1 MWTKLIALTLNC
13 KRCLTDEEADVD
25 DGEQQDERAAG
36 GDGQGDV
43 GRHPL
48 LAGLHRVR
56 ICNTRAELSEIRVTD
71 AITVPRYM

>member
-48 LAGLHRVR
+48 LARLHRVR
-56 ICNTRAELSEIRVTD
+56 ICNTRVRLSETRV
-71 AITVPRYM
+71 IISNIVPL

>member
-56 ICNTRAELSEIRVTD
+56 ICNTRVELSETPVI
-71 AITVPRYM
+71 ISNIVPL